1 MHIKGGVQLVSSR
14 KVNHIIPLYATCC
27 IIISLIIAW
36 TNVKFFEAELKEQ
49 DIKVFS
55 KIKELNKKKGEINS
69 SYMKRV
75 EAIIF
80 EDDLVIIYDYEN
92 NRVIDSINVV
102 VGEQFEE
109 QVHKS
114 IEINSKRI
122 KLDRGKLELHKHT
135 YIQNINLK
143 IDDIPYDKVEDRYV
157 LYYIPRW
164 MVRENYMLT
173 RLLQALT
180 ISCFF
185 SSITIWLF
193 DKQIKKLQL
202 V

>member
-1 MHIKGGVQLVSSR
+1 M
-14 KVNHIIPLYATCC
+14 YATCC
-27 IIISLIIAW
+27 IIIALIVAW

-49 DIKVFS
+49 DIKVLS
-55 KIKELNKKKGEINS
+55 KIKELNKNNGEINS
-69 SYMKRV
+69 SYMNRV
-75 EAIIF
+75 EEIIL

-92 NRVIDSINVV
+92 NKVIDSINVV
-102 VGEQFEE
+102 VGEQFED

-122 KLDRGKLELHKHT
+122 KLDRSKLELHKHT
-135 YIQNINLK
+135 YIHNINLK
-143 IDDIPYDKVEDRYV
+143 IDDIPYDKVGNRYL

-185 SSITIWLF
+185 SAMTLWLF
-193 DKQIKKLQL
+193 DK
-202 V
+202 

>member
-1 MHIKGGVQLVSSR
+1 MISSR
-14 KVNHIIPLYATCC
+14 KDHIIPMYVTCC
-27 IIISLIIAW
+27 ITIALIIAW
-36 TNVKFFEAELKEQ
+36 TNVEFFEAELKEQ

-55 KIKELNKKKGEINS
+55 KIKELNKNKGEINS
-69 SYMKRV
+69 SYMNRV
-75 EAIIF
+75 EEIILD
-80 EDDLVIIYDYEN
+80 DDLVIIYDYDN
-92 NRVIDSINVV
+92 NKVIDSINVV
-102 VGEQFEE
+102 VGDQFEE

-122 KLDRGKLELHKHT
+122 RLDRDKQELHKHT

-143 IDDIPYDKVEDRYV
+143 IDDIPYDKVEDRY
-157 LYYIPRW
+157 LIYYIPRW

-185 SSITIWLF
+185 SAITVLLF
-193 DKQIKKLQL
+193 DKQIKKLK
-202 V
+202 

>member
-55 KIKELNKKKGEINS
+55 KIKELNKKKG
-69 SYMKRV
+69 
-75 EAIIF
+75 
-80 EDDLVIIYDYEN
+80 
-92 NRVIDSINVV
+92 
-102 VGEQFEE
+102 
-109 QVHKS
+109 
-114 IEINSKRI
+114 EINSKRI